1 MREARPIF
9 NYSARKSR
17 DTLSPGQ
24 SMSVNSRCAWLPWI
38 MALLVMS
45 SVGTIQAAMPE
56 PLRQA
61 IVEAVNTNPEVQK
74 RWHAFLAAE
83 EGRGVARGRYY
94 PEVDLRLSAARQW
107 QDSDAGRFDRDPLS
121 ATLTLNQMLY
131 DGFFTRS
138 DVRRLGHARLV
149 RYYELLEA
157 AETAALEAVRA
168 YADVERYRELAFLAE
183 ENYRAHQALYEQVD
197 ELTRTGVGRGVDLE
211 QATGRL
217 ALAESNLLT
226 EVANLHDVTARFLRV
241 VGRMPT
247 DDFVDL
253 IGVLPD
259 GSLPE
264 TAYAAQ
270 VEALATNPALFAA
283 VENILSAQQQ
293 VSVGR
298 SYYHPRLD
306 FQIRQSRDNALSST
320 FQTGEGDWVNDTTA
334 GLVLSLNLFRGFADQ
349 SRIGQFVEET
359 NVAKDEL
366 EIVCRNVRQEVTIAF
381 HDVQVLDERLRYLDQ
396 HQLSSDRVRTAYRQ
410 QFGIG
415 QRSLLDLLDA
425 ENEFFVARREFVD
438 GQFDREIALARTYAG
453 LGRLLPVL
461 EIVRDTMPEISEV
474 TTLDPER
481 ICPPLGDS
489 GDLKTPARPP
499 AIVPHQDVPTFLRR
513 EVSGTDWVA
522 PPSVEPPQPA
532 SPVRSVG
539 AESVT
544 EDRAEPVTE
553 DVEAADGF
561 ERKPEA
567 MPWVPVVTAVAP
579 LLLFNNGG
587 SDGASGIRPPG
598 TPGHALGAQ
607 GRASLQTMR
616 LQMQGVGRRLEQ
628 LRLGQERALDDP
640 SPVSRVEDSLSPVS
654 SPGVGLGGGAGDLVE
669 SGRTAVFVSGSTILG
684 RRSGTSGEPTSDENS
699 LGLTAGVDYRLTPT
713 AVVGLA
719 IGMSGTDV
727 EFRDDSGEVDVDGY
741 SLSLYG
747 MHYASNLHVDGML
760 YLGRNKHDTARGIL
774 QDTNGQSAIS
784 RPTEQ
789 AFGLGLGTGYD
800 LVWGPRTTS
809 LLASVDYRRGRIDA
823 FEEVLANPGGPGSDS
838 LLAVERQT
846 VDSLTTE
853 LAVQMT
859 YAYPW
864 RGGVLLPTA
873 RVGVEHELRD
883 DSRDVWVR
891 FVNGAEGPFAVNT
904 GNPDRTYVNLGL
916 GLSAQFTHGRSAFLF
931 VETVE
936 GKSGVREQRI
946 DAGFRMEF

>member
-1 MREARPIF
+1 MQI
-9 NYSARKSR
+9 
-17 DTLSPGQ
+17 L
-24 SMSVNSRCAWLPWI
+24 SRCFPLWLI
-38 MALLVMS
+38 GLLACVVALP
-45 SVGTIQAAMPE
+45 TQAAMPE

-61 IVEAVNTNPEVQK
+61 IVEAINTNPEVQK

-168 YADVERYRELAFLAE
+168 YADVERYRELTFLAE
-183 ENYRAHQALYEQVD
+183 ENYRAHQTLYDQVA

-247 DDFVDL
+247 DDFLDL

-293 VSVGR
+293 VNVGR
-298 SYYHPRLD
+298 SHYHPRLD

-381 HDVQVLDERLRYLDQ
+381 HDIQVLDERLRYLDQ

-461 EIVRDTMPEISEV
+461 EIARDTMPEIREA
-474 TTLDPER
+474 TTIDPEQ
-481 ICPPLGDS
+481 ICPPTRGI
-489 GDLKTPARPP
+489 GELKTPALPL
-499 AIVPHQDVPTFLRR
+499 AIAPHQDVSPALRR
-513 EVSGTDWVA
+513 ETPETDGVVA
-522 PPSVEPPQPA
+522 PSVAPTQPG
-532 SPVRSVG
+532 SEMRNLG
-539 AESVT
+539 AEPVA
-544 EDRAEPVTE
+544 EARAEPVTE
-553 DVEAADGF
+553 DVEAADRF
-561 ERKPEA
+561 ELKPEA
-567 MPWVPVVTAVAP
+567 MPWVPVVTAAAP

-587 SDGASGIRPPG
+587 NDGASGIRPPG
-598 TPGHALGAQ
+598 TAGHVLGAQ

-628 LRLGQERALDDP
+628 LRLGQEGRLDV
-640 SPVSRVEDSLSPVS
+640 SNPVSSVEDSSLPVV
-654 SPGVGLGGGAGDLVE
+654 SPGAGLGGGAGDLVE
-669 SGRTAVFVSGSTILG
+669 SGRTGVFVSGSAILG
-684 RRSGTSGEPTSDENS
+684 RRSGTSGEPSSDENS
-699 LGLTAGVDYRLTPT
+699 LGLTVGVDYRLTPT

-719 IGMSGTDV
+719 VGRNSTDV
-727 EFRDDSGEVDVDGY
+727 EFRDDSGQVDVDGY
-741 SLSLYG
+741 GLTLYG

-760 YLGRNKHDTARGIL
+760 YLGRNKHETERGIV
-774 QDTNGQSAIS
+774 QDTNGQSARA

-800 LVWGPRTTS
+800 FVSGPRTIS

-823 FEEVLANPGGPGSDS
+823 FDEVLTDPAGPGSDS

-853 LAVQMT
+853 WAVQMT

-873 RVGVEHELRD
+873 RAGVEHELRHD
-883 DSRDVWVR
+883 GRDVWAR
-891 FVNGAEGPFAVNT
+891 FVNGEEGRFAVNS
-904 GNPDRTYVNLGL
+904 GGPDRTYFNLGL

-931 VETVE
+931 IETVE

-946 DAGFRMEF
+946 DAGVRMEF